1 MKVLIALL
9 LIIFSTVS
17 GFSQTKEKYP
27 VIDIPYKKFVLK
39 NGLTLIVSENHKIPM
54 AAFNIWYHVGSKNE
68 KPGKTG
74 FAHLFEHIMFTG
86 SEHYPDFD
94 REMQVVGGGS
104 NNGTT
109 NNDRTNFFETFT
121 SAGLDR
127 VLWVESDRMGFLL
140 NGLDS
145 TKVEAQRGVVQNE
158 KRQGDNQP
166 YAISEELTIKSTYP
180 AHHPYSWS
188 VIGSLDDLAAASL
201 DDVKKWFKDYY
212 GPNNAVIAI
221 AGDVNAEDVL
231 KRVEKYFGAIPP
243 SPPIARQDVWINK
256 MSGTHAQEA
265 QDRVP
270 QPMLQKV
277 WNVAEWGTKDITYL
291 ELLSTVLSKGVSSR
305 LYKKLV
311 VENQLCTEV
320 YTYNNGSEIGQQFYV
335 VAMAKPETDL
345 KKVNAIIDEEM
356 KKVITTGI
364 TPAEIELAKTTYFAN
379 FLKGIERIGGFGGVS
394 DVLAEYETYGG
405 SPDYYKKIQTWVKA
419 ATPADI
425 KNAAAK
431 WLNDGVYELSIFP
444 YGEPEALSS
453 TLDRTVP
460 PPVAAVPLVKFPEI
474 KQFTLSNGLKVYLA
488 ERHDVPLVNMAIS
501 FDAGY
506 QADETGKE
514 GTAKLMSAMLTEGTA
529 TKNADQISSTETALG
544 ASLSASANLITNAIS
559 LNALK
564 SNLVPSLELFTDVV
578 LHPSFPQKSFDRLK
592 EEQVIAI
599 QQEKA
604 NPNQLASRILPQLMY
619 GGKNAFSNPLTG
631 SGYESSVQTIKKAE
645 LSAFHKDYFVP
656 QNASLVVAGD
666 VSEAEIKPLL
676 EKYMSGWKSNV
687 TRNTEGTRPA
697 PIVGTR
703 VFLVDIPGA
712 PQSVINAAVFGPAP
726 NSKNND
732 ALRLMNTMLGGS
744 FLSRLNMNLREE
756 KHWSYGAGARFYDTQ
771 NDAVYSAT
779 TSVQTDKTKE
789 SMVEV
794 LKELKQVT
802 STKPISAEE
811 FAKEQN
817 STLLEMPGAWET
829 NASVRAFLQNSLIY
843 RKGVNYPAEYP
854 DIIKGLTLQEINNA
868 ASSVIKTENLTW
880 LIVGDRS
887 KIEAGIKALNFGPL
901 TILDSNGKEV
911 K

>member
-1 MKVLIALL
+1 MKVFIA
-9 LIIFSTVS
+9 IFIMLCSSAAVY
-17 GFSQTKEKYP
+17 SQATGKYP

-145 TKVEAQRGVVQNE
+145 NKVEVQRGVVQNE

-166 YAISEELTIKSTYP
+166 YAIAEELTIKSTYP
-180 AHHPYSWS
+180 PQHPYSWS

-201 DDVKKWFKDYY
+201 DDVKQWFKGYY

-221 AGDVNAEDVL
+221 AGDVNAEEVL
-231 KRVEKYFGAIPP
+231 QKVEKYFGPIPP

-256 MSGTHAQEA
+256 MTGTHTQKA

-270 QPMLQKV
+270 QPMLTKV
-277 WNVAEWGTKDITYL
+277 WNVAEWGTADITYL
-291 ELLSTVLSKGVSSR
+291 DLLSTVLSKGFSSR

-311 VENQLCTEV
+311 VENQLCTDI
-320 YTYNNGSEIGQQFYV
+320 YTYTNGNEIGEQFMI
-335 VAMAKPETDL
+335 VAMAKPGTDL
-345 KKVNAIIDEEM
+345 GKVNTVINDEM
-356 KKVITTGI
+356 KKILSAGV
-364 TPAEIELAKTTYFAN
+364 TPAELELAKTTYFAN

-394 DVLAEYETYGG
+394 DILAENETYGG
-405 SPDYYKKIQTWVKA
+405 SPDYYKKIQSWVKG
-419 ATPADI
+419 ATPADL
-425 KNAAAK
+425 KTATTK
-431 WLNDGVYELSIFP
+431 WLSDGVYELSIFP
-444 YGEPEALSS
+444 YGEPS
-453 TLDRTVP
+453 TTNNTFDRTIP
-460 PPVAAVPLVKFPEI
+460 PPVAAVPLVKFPEV
-474 KQFTLSNGLKVYLA
+474 KQFTLSNGLKVFLA
-488 ERHDVPLVNMAIS
+488 ERHDVPLVDMAIS
-501 FDAGY
+501 FNAGY

-514 GTAKLMSAMLTEGTA
+514 GTAKLMSDLLTEGTT
-529 TKNADQISSTETALG
+529 TKTADQISSTETALG
-544 ASLSASANLITNAIS
+544 ADLSAYANLITNSIS
-559 LNALK
+559 LQALK

-578 LHPSFPQKSFDRLK
+578 LHPSFPQQNFDRLK
-592 EEQVIAI
+592 QEQVIAI

-604 NPNQLASRILPQLMY
+604 NPTQLARRILPQLMY
-619 GGKNAFSNPLTG
+619 GGKNAYSNPLSG
-631 SGYESSVQTIKKAE
+631 SGYESSVQTIKKTD
-645 LSAFHKDYFVP
+645 LSAFHNDWFVP
-656 QNASLVVAGD
+656 QNASLVIAGD

-676 EKYMSGWKSNV
+676 EKYMSGWKNKPTSDKV
-687 TRNTEGTRPA
+687 MALPK
-697 PIVGTR
+697 PISGTR
-703 VFLVDIPGA
+703 VFLVDVPGA
-712 PQSVINAAVFGPAP
+712 PQTVINAAVLSPAP

-756 KHWSYGAGARFYDTQ
+756 KHWSYGAGARFYDTRT
-771 NDAVYSAT
+771 DGIYTAT

-789 SMVEV
+789 SLVEV

-802 STKPISAEE
+802 TTKPISQEE
-811 FAKEQN
+811 FLKEQN
-817 STLLEMPGAWET
+817 SSLLEIPGGWET
-829 NASVRAFLQNSLIY
+829 NASVRSFLQNSLVY

-854 DIIKGLTLQEINNA
+854 GIIKNLTLKEINDA
-868 ASSVIKTENLTW
+868 ATAVIKTDNLTW

-887 KIEAGIKALNFGPL
+887 KIEAGIKELNLGPL
-901 TILDSNGKEV
+901 TILDADGNKIQ
-911 K
+911 